1 MTLKMSI
8 APMKFS
14 HPDLDPEE
22 EATLGLLKILV
33 WDNILTAGTD
43 NGSSH
48 ETVYREGPYVSGYH
62 LAEWLAWNWWRLR
75 WEPTPP
81 VQNPANHEWGMSHRM
96 GAAGHGYVWPGITIF
111 TDGFRTTLVSERSS
125 VYDASNFR
133 YTGARPVTVPA
144 EELESAIDDFVSFIV
159 KLTDDA
165 GLVDTNLHLLWQ
177 DLKFERE
184 DPEMSRFRKFEALL
198 GCDPGE
204 LDDDDLEKRL
214 ADIGLLGERALEE
227 IAIGGGAD
235 LSRMPSAR
243 HIADVTKRAGFDIN
257 PADGASI
264 DLPEL
269 RQWGDQ
275 AAWRIGV
282 SAANALRSQERLGD
296 GPISND
302 ALADLAG
309 TTTTAV
315 SENRPGGEF
324 AWIFRQDD
332 KSAQVALRSKWETGR
347 RFELARLLGDNIFS
361 AGMPGD
367 AEPLS
372 PATRSYSYRQKAQRA
387 FAAELLSPWTAVKE
401 MLESDYSEEN
411 QEQVAEYFSVSQR
424 TVETLIMNNTDFGYD
439 DRLLLRY

>member
-1 MTLKMSI
+1 M
-8 APMKFS
+8 
-14 HPDLDPEE
+14 
-22 EATLGLLKILV
+22 G
-33 WDNILTAGTD
+33 
-43 NGSSH
+43 
-48 ETVYREGPYVSGYH
+48 YVS
-62 LAEWLAWNWWRLR
+62 
-75 WEPTPP
+75 
-81 VQNPANHEWGMSHRM
+81 RM
-96 GAAGHGYVWPGITIF
+96 GSTGHGYVWPNITIS
-111 TDGFRTTLVSERSS
+111 TDGFRTRLVSERSS

-144 EELESAIDDFVSFIV
+144 AELESAIDDFVSFVV

-204 LDDDDLEKRL
+204 LDDDDLGKRL
-214 ADIGLLGERALEE
+214 ADAGLLGERALEE

-235 LSRMPSAR
+235 LSGMLSAS
-243 HIADVTKRAGFDIN
+243 HIKEITKRAGFDIN
-257 PADGASI
+257 PVEGASI
-264 DLPEL
+264 DLTEL
-269 RQWGDQ
+269 RQWGDL

-282 SAANALRSQERLGD
+282 TAATALRSQERLGD
-296 GPISND
+296 GPIAND
-302 ALADLAG
+302 VLAGLAG
-309 TTTTAV
+309 TTSAAI
-315 SENRPGGEF
+315 SNNRPGSEF

-332 KSAQVALRSKWETGR
+332 QPAQVALRSKWETGR

-361 AGMPGD
+361 AGMPDGM
-367 AEPLS
+367 EPLS

-387 FAAELLSPWTAVKE
+387 FAAELISPWPSVKE
-401 MLESDYSEEN
+401 MLGNDYSEEN
-411 QEQVAEYFSVSQR
+411 QEQVADHFSVSQR